1 LTSGEI
7 DAVREVGPR
16 TPATKRGLGRV
27 AGGELVADRARQ
39 LGAGDVQLVDDGFE
53 VVIGLRNA
61 GRVEGVGFDDVRA
74 GRQILGVDRRMRSGG
89 SAAAGRCC
97 PSGRARCAAKRLPR

>member
-16 TPATKRGLGRV
+16 TPATKRGLAGI

-39 LGAGDVQLVDDGFE
+39 LGAGKVQFMDDGFE
-53 VVIGLRNA
+53 VVIGLRNP

-74 GRQILGVDRRMRSGG
+74 GRQIFGMDRPDECRDG

-97 PSGRARCAAKRLPR
+97 P